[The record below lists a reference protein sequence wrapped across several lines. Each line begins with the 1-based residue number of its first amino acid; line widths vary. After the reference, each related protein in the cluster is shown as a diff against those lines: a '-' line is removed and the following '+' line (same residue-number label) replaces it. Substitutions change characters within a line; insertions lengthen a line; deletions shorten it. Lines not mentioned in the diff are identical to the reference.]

1 MHRRTLFL
9 RLLGAL
15 CLAAVPLGLAV
26 SAATAGT
33 TTSYEA
39 ESTANTLTGGARI
52 GSCACSGG
60 HKVGFIGHGG
70 TLRFNGV
77 AVSTGGTYSLAI
89 AYLDGDAGRSASMS
103 VNGSSTRLRFSGTG
117 GWNVVGT
124 LTTTVQLNAGSGN
137 TIAFS
142 NATAWA
148 PDIDRITIGG
158 GSPTPVPTSTPRP
171 TPTPTGGGGGGKTIH
186 AFVTLYG
193 FVDNSPPSAIISNPQ
208 IHKTAGGTGNFADPV
223 TFATDVREAKPGTI
237 VYDPFLKKYFIMED
251 TCTECQADWNNG
263 HKYRIDMW
271 AGGDKNS
278 LHEPEKSALLNCENA
293 LTQDAGTN
301 VIFNAPAGLAVDTTP
316 IFNASTLKC
325 WTPH

>member
-1 MHRRTLFL
+1 MRRRVVHL
-9 RLLGAL
+9 RLLAAL

-26 SAATAGT
+26 GRAGAAAT
-33 TTSYEA
+33 TSHEA
-39 ESTANTLTGGARI
+39 ESSANTLSGGARI

-70 TLRFNGV
+70 KLAFKNV
-77 AVSTGGTYSLAI
+77 AVSTDGAYGLTI
-89 AYLDGDAGRSASMS
+89 AYLDGDAGRSAAVS
-103 VNGSSTRLRFSGTG
+103 VNGTSNTIRFSNSG

-124 LTTTVQLNAGSGN
+124 LTTTVHLSAGGGN
-137 TIAFS
+137 TITFS
-142 NATAWA
+142 NASAWA
-148 PDIDRITIGG
+148 PDIDRITVTGG
-158 GSPTPVPTSTPRP
+158 TGPTPTPSTTPRP
-171 TPTPTGGGGGGKTIH
+171 TPTPTPGGGRTIH

-208 IHKTAGGTGNFADPV
+208 IHQTAGGTGTLADPV
-223 TFATDVREAKPGTI
+223 TFATDTREAKPGTI

-251 TCTECQADWNNG
+251 TCTECTADWNNG

-278 LHEPEKSALLNCENA
+278 LHDPEKSALLDCEDA

-301 VIFNAPAGLAVDTTP
+301 VIFNPPAGLTVDTTP
-316 IFNASTLKC
+316 IFDAHTLKC